1 MSIFHAGEVG
11 RLATDTAIDNDA
23 KVPVFKEDGTLAI
36 VDKDLVGSGGVGPPG
51 PAGPGSIS
59 FADTVFLSENGDDAD
74 SGDEITQPKQTL
86 AAAITAA
93 SAKSPSQTN
102 IVNIRVEDGSVFTG
116 NFTIPS
122 FVALEM
128 PNATI
133 NATSGVALTV
143 EDFVFVNIGQ
153 LTVSGAS
160 TVGIRKNS
168 GTIGSRVVC
177 QNIAATG
184 GATCV
189 EHTGTSTRLVVEASG
204 MQVSGDGVVNTATA
218 VGRVILRADAINLT
232 ANNARAI
239 HQNSSNNDF
248 FINAEIIGPLNGAVT
263 GSVAI
268 DGDAGRVVAY
278 VAEMD
283 GVTDID
289 VANNATVNVFDSI
302 VNGAINVASGGK
314 LNARILE
321 FNDTLTNNGEI
332 NGIIGT
338 NSYGNATFLNDVTIN
353 GEFGFDAGDAV
364 DQIRNTF
371 TSPGDND
378 SLATTTAIVNFV
390 ASDTAT
396 HIVNVTE
403 PVANTLR
410 FHRRN
415 GTTFDIVIDQIFQA
429 PAITAFS
436 IVGQSTSVPAN
447 TQLTGSKTFS
457 YTVSNPSNVSGNLTL
472 TQTNP
477 GEAAQTLASDIDPTG
492 SSTVQNINTVT
503 LAAGESVVFTLSGTD
518 TQSNNFSDT
527 FTIRAPN
534 PHEFLYSGRS
544 ATNNPASVPVSGLN
558 SAEITASGQS
568 LTITTGTTAQGEFFI
583 ILVPT
588 SEDISTITD
597 TVLNTDVT
605 SIFTR
610 TEDVRQINSINYTS
624 YVVGPF
630 DAGVDE
636 TYVVVI
642 S

>member
-1 MSIFHAGEVG
+1 MSILHAGEVG
-11 RLATDTAIDNDA
+11 RLVTDTAIDNDA

-51 PAGPGSIS
+51 PAGPGSIN

-102 IVNIRVEDGSVFTG
+102 IVSIRVEDGSVFTG

-122 FVALEM
+122 FIALEM

-143 EDFVFVNIGQ
+143 EDFVFVNVGQ

-189 EHTGTSTRLVVEASG
+189 EHTGTSTRLVVESSG
-204 MQVSGDGVVNTATA
+204 IQISGDGIVNTATA
-218 VGRVILRADAINLT
+218 VGRVIVRADAINLT

-239 HQNSSNNDF
+239 HQNSSNNDIF
-248 FINAEIIGPLNGAVT
+248 VNAEIIGPLNGAVS
-263 GSVAI
+263 GSVGI
-268 DGDAGRVVAY
+268 DCDGGRAVAY

-283 GVTDID
+283 AVTDIQ
-289 VANNATVNVFDSI
+289 VANNATVNIFDAI
-302 VNGAINVASGGK
+302 VNGGIEVDSGGK

-321 FNDTLTNNGEI
+321 FNGIVTNNGNI

-338 NSYGNATFLNDVTIN
+338 TSYGDASFLNNVTVSAD
-353 GEFGFDAGDAV
+353 FGFNTGTSV
-364 DQIRNTF
+364 NQILTSF
-371 TSPGDND
+371 TSPGTDND
-378 SLATTTAIVNFV
+378 LGTTSSIVNFV

-415 GTTFDIVIDQIFQA
+415 STTFDIVIDQIFQP

-477 GEAAQTLASDIDPTG
+477 GEAAQTLASDIDPNG

-518 TQSNNFSDT
+518 TQSGNFSDT
-527 FTIRAPN
+527 FTVRAPN
-534 PHEFLYSGRS
+534 PHEFLYYGRS
-544 ATNNPASVPVSGLN
+544 ATNNPASVAVSSLSSN
-558 SAEITASGQS
+558 EITASGQS
-568 LTITTGTTAQGEFFI
+568 ITIRTGNTAQGEFFI

-588 SEDISTITD
+588 SEDINTITD